1 MIKKWIILIAVVS
14 VITSCETGSKKSTPG
29 PDQKSGKDSS
39 ADAMIAKENKKFL
52 EKDKNASELF
62 RVLLTSDEYIVSQ
75 MRFEDFIKRD
85 EDKGGDKYMS
95 EEIKKLGKIDEVRE
109 GEIAIWLYPDSGRVM
124 KIRPQRPTYLLEVD
138 KLLNDDIQRWNFK
151 FPKKI
156 VEPTKFEIRYRVIL
170 KKTQTDDE
178 ILQEVRQKMKDS
190 Q

>member
-1 MIKKWIILIAVVS
+1 MIRKWIILIAVIS
-14 VITSCETGSKKSTPG
+14 VMTSCLTGTKKDTPTG
-29 PDQKSGKDSS
+29 EKPAKDSAAS
-39 ADAMIAKENKKFL
+39 EKLAKENKKFL
-52 EKDKNASELF
+52 ESDKNATELF
-62 RVLLTSDEYIVSQ
+62 RVLLTSEEYAVTQ
-75 MRFEDFIKRD
+75 MRYEDIIKRED
-85 EDKGGDKYMS
+85 DKGGDKYMS

-109 GEIAIWLYPDSGRVM
+109 GEIAIWLFPDTGRIM
-124 KIRPQRPTYLLEVD
+124 KIRPQRPIYIIEVD
-138 KLLNDDIQRWNFK
+138 KLINDDIQRWNFK

>member
-1 MIKKWIILIAVVS
+1 MIKKWIIFIAAAAL
-14 VITSCETGSKKSTPG
+14 ITSCGTGTKKDSTSGEKP
-29 PDQKSGKDSS
+29 GKDSAS
-39 ADAMIAKENKKFL
+39 AEKIARENKKFL
-52 EKDKNASELF
+52 EQDKSASELF
-62 RVLLTSDEYIVSQ
+62 RVLLTSDEYAVSQ

-85 EDKGGDKYMS
+85 DDKGGDKYMS

-109 GEIAIWLYPDSGRVM
+109 GEILIWLFPDTGRIM
-124 KIRPQRPTYLLEVD
+124 KIRPQRPIYLIEVD

-156 VEPTKFEIRYRVIL
+156 VEPTKFEIKYRVVL

-178 ILQEVRQKMKDS
+178 ILQEVRQKMKDT